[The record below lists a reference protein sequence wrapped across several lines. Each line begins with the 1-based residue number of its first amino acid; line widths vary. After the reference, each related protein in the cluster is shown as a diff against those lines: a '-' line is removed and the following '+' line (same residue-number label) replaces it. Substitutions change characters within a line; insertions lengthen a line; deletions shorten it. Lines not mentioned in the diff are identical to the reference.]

1 MSIRVRPTTGW
12 GRNDSAAPARP
23 HPGPPPQAGE
33 GDIAPTARTRF
44 VDALSALRERPL
56 VPGNHATLLRDGPQ
70 THAAQL
76 AAIAGAQHHV
86 HLETYLITDGE
97 IGSCY
102 ADALIERARAGVH
115 VRLMLDGLG
124 ALGAG
129 DAYRQRLVDAGVRLR
144 EFNPVNPLR
153 EPRLWRV
160 TRRTH
165 RKTLV
170 VDGRVAFTGG
180 VNLTDEY
187 RRGPE
192 DAEPATR
199 DGPGWRDTHVMIEG
213 PAAAEFQRVFLTY
226 WARLGGLR
234 DTTDYYPDVPAAG
247 NGLACAITDQ
257 GEGFI
262 DHWVGGEDDNDDDD
276 LPRPKNP
283 LRPKYRTKP
292 RIYHAYLDAIKL
304 AQHRVWIT
312 QAYFAPNGRFIRA
325 LTRAARRGVDVR
337 LIVPARTDAGLLKY
351 AARQRYARLMRAGVR
366 IHEYRPAVLHAK
378 TAVIDSVWSTVGSAN
393 LDYRSFFH
401 NDEANAFLICE
412 DFAADMEAMFE
423 RDLQRCDAIEPVI
436 WERRGWRE
444 RLLELFAGAI
454 KWML

>member
-1 MSIRVRPTTGW
+1 MSRTPSP
-12 GRNDSAAPARP
+12 D
-23 HPGPPPQAGE
+23 GE
-33 GDIAPTARTRF
+33 GTAF
-44 VDALSALRERPL
+44 VDALAELRERPL
-56 VPGNHATLLRDGPQ
+56 VPGNRLRLLRDGPQ

-97 IGSCY
+97 VGSRY

-129 DAYRQRLVDAGVRLR
+129 DGYRQRLLDAGVHLR

-153 EPRLWRV
+153 EPRLWRM

-180 VNLTDEY
+180 VNITDEY
-187 RRGPE
+187 RCGPE
-192 DAEPATR
+192 DPEAATAG
-199 DGPGWRDTHVMIEG
+199 GPGWRDTHLLIEG
-213 PAAAEFQRVFLTY
+213 PAAAEFQHVFLTY

-234 DTTDYYPDVPAAG
+234 DTSGYYPAVPAIG
-247 NGLACAITDQ
+247 DSLACAITDQ

-262 DHWVGGEDDNDDDD
+262 DHWVGGEDEPDDDE
-276 LPRPKNP
+276 LPRPPSLLRHP
-283 LRPKYRTKP
+283 LRPKYRVKP
-292 RIYHAYLDAIKL
+292 RIYHAYRDAIGL

-337 LIVPARTDAGLLKY
+337 LILPAKTDAGLLKY
-351 AARQRYARLMRAGVR
+351 AARQRYARLMRAGVA
-366 IHEYRPAVLHAK
+366 IHEYLPAVLHAK
-378 TAVIDSVWSTVGSAN
+378 TAVIDGIWSTIGSAN

-401 NDEANAFLICE
+401 NDEANAFLICAG
-412 DFAADMEAMFE
+412 FAADMEAMFE
-423 RDLQRCDAIEPVI
+423 HDLIRCRAIDPKL
-436 WERRGWRE
+436 WRQRGWRE
-444 RLLELFAGAI
+444 RLLEAFAGAI